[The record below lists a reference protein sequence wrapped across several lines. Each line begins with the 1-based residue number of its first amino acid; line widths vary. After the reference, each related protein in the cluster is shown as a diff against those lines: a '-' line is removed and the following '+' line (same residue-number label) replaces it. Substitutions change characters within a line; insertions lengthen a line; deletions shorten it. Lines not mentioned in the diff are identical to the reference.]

1 MMLRLPPFGT
11 KLRLPPSGTK
21 LRLPPSRTTWQRGFG
36 RISAFCVERP
46 RPVLAAAVLGMLLSL
61 GYAAGHLTLKTSNL
75 DLIDP
80 DLPPVR
86 SFLDFAAEFGTPNL
100 LVVVFEGDDAGEL
113 RAAVDRVGERL
124 RSAPGVRSVADRLP
138 LDPDALEIMGVDPY
152 LTSRDQGLFFIFV
165 QPDDPSS
172 SAETI
177 APFVTG
183 VRAALRAAGF
193 DGAGFGGADLDAG
206 GVRAGLTGM
215 PEYALNDREV
225 IERDIVLLSAVAAGL
240 ILLLFATAFGAFRRP
255 LAAVTALLAAVG
267 WMLGP
272 IAVYPGHLT
281 LLSAF
286 FASILFGLGIDYGI
300 HVVDRIEELVAGG
313 AAEREA
319 IPRAVAA
326 LAPGLAT
333 SALTTASVLLAMR
346 FSGFRGFEELGW
358 IAGTGVLVCLLAMI
372 TIMPAVLALFGR
384 VRAATPGRERPLAER
399 RIGRALCALQHR
411 PTALALAAAA
421 ALAVLAG
428 SPRFDTDY
436 LNLQPRD
443 SEAVR
448 LEREM
453 VRRSDFSPEFA
464 AFTAATRAELK
475 DLVWR
480 LADDE
485 SVGSV
490 RSVLDLEAAGLGGA
504 LPASAPS
511 NLRSPAGRFAVYA
524 YPHDDVWRPEPQQAF
539 ITRMRSIDDG
549 VTGMPFLGS
558 FMVERSR
565 RALRVTAIL
574 GAVLLTFWV
583 AIDFRRLT
591 PILLAIVPTI
601 LTVTSMHALM
611 RLFGI
616 SFNPL
621 NVMALPVVLGIAVDD
636 GVHMVH
642 RFLAERGDLTRTL
655 AGTGRS
661 IVLTSA
667 TTVAAFGTLAFTS
680 HRGLASFAIALSL
693 GVVSALAMS
702 VVVLPGLLRLF
713 EASLLASP
721 RQAKWKRSLA

>member
-1 MMLRLPPFGT
+1 MLPPFGV
-11 KLRLPPSGTK
+11 
-21 LRLPPSRTTWQRGFG
+21 TWARAFG

-46 RPVLAAAVLGMLLSL
+46 RQVLAVAVLGVLLSL
-61 GYAAGHLTLKTSNL
+61 GYGLSHLTLKTSNL

-80 DLPPVR
+80 GLAPVR
-86 SFLDFAAEFGTPNL
+86 SFLDFAADFGTPNL

-113 RAAVDRVGERL
+113 GAAVDRVGERL
-124 RSAPGVRSVADRLP
+124 RSSPGVRSVADKLP
-138 LDPDALEIMGVDPY
+138 LDPDALEIMGIDPY
-152 LTSRDQGLFFIFV
+152 LTSRDRGLFFIFV

-183 VRAALRAAGF
+183 VRDVLR
-193 DGAGFGGADLDAG
+193 DADLDAR

-215 PEYALNDREV
+215 PEYALNDREI
-225 IERDIVLLSAVAAGL
+225 IERDITLLSAVAAGL
-240 ILLLFATAFGAFRRP
+240 ILSLFATAFGAFRRP
-255 LAAVTALLAAVG
+255 LMAVAALLAGVG

-272 IAVYPGHLT
+272 IALYPGHLT

-286 FASILFGLGIDYGI
+286 FASILFGLGVDYGI
-300 HVVDRIEELVAGG
+300 HVVDRIEELVGAG
-313 AAEREA
+313 ATEREA

-333 SALTTASVLLAMR
+333 GALTTASVLLAMR
-346 FSGFRGFEELGW
+346 FSGFRGFEELGS
-358 IAGTGVLVCLLAMI
+358 IAGLGVLVCVLAMV
-372 TIMPAVLALFGR
+372 TVLPALLSLFG
-384 VRAATPGRERPLAER
+384 AAGGAAGGGAPPGRERPLAER
-399 RIGRALCALQHR
+399 RIGRALYALQSR
-411 PTALALAAAA
+411 PAALALAAAA
-421 ALAVLAG
+421 ALAVFAG

-453 VRRSDFSPEFA
+453 VRRSDFSPVFA
-464 AFTAATRAELK
+464 AFTADSREELK
-475 DLVWR
+475 ELVWR

-485 SVGSV
+485 SVGRV
-490 RSVLDLEAAGLGGA
+490 RSVLDLEAAGLGGVPEVSEA
-504 LPASAPS
+504 FLGNSPLVPLRG
-511 NLRSPAGRFAVYA
+511 NLRSAGGRFAVYA
-524 YPHDDVWRPEPQQAF
+524 YPREDVWRPEPQQAF
-539 ITRMRSIDDG
+539 ITRMRSIDGG

-558 FMVERSR
+558 FMVERSK
-565 RALRVTAIL
+565 RALRVTATL
-574 GAVLLTFWV
+574 GAVLLLFWV
-583 AIDFRRLT
+583 GLDFRRFT
-591 PILLAIVPTI
+591 PALLAIVPTL

-642 RFLAERGDLTRTL
+642 RFLAEKGDLARTL
-655 AGTGRS
+655 SGTGRS

-667 TTVAAFGTLAFTS
+667 TTVAAFGTLAFTA

-693 GVVSALAMS
+693 GVVSALVLS
-702 VVVLPGLLRLF
+702 VLVLPALLKLF
-713 EASLLASP
+713 EARLLAAGTDWP
-721 RQAKWKRSLA
+721 RAREMAP

>member
-1 MMLRLPPFGT
+1 M
-11 KLRLPPSGTK
+11 
-21 LRLPPSRTTWQRGFG
+21 TWQRGFG
-36 RISAFCVERP
+36 GVSAFCVERP
-46 RPVLAAAVLGMLLSL
+46 RRVLAAALLGMLLSL
-61 GYAAGHLTLKTSNL
+61 AWAATHLKLKTSNL

-80 DLPPVR
+80 GLPPVA
-86 SFLDFAAEFGTPNL
+86 SFLDFAAEFGTPNYL
-100 LVVVFEGDDAGEL
+100 IVVFEGGDAGES

-124 RSAPGVRSVADRLP
+124 RSVPGVRGVAGKLP
-138 LDPDALEIMGVDPY
+138 LDPEAAEIMGIDPY
-152 LTSRDQGLFFIFV
+152 LTSRDKGMFFIFV

-172 SAETI
+172 SADTI
-177 APFVTG
+177 APLVTG
-183 VRAALRAAGF
+183 VREVLCAAG
-193 DGAGFGGADLDAG
+193 LDAG
-206 GVRAGLTGM
+206 GISAGLTGM
-215 PEYALNDREV
+215 PEYALNDREI
-225 IERDIVLLSAVAAGL
+225 IERDISVLSVIAAGL

-255 LAAVTALLAAVG
+255 LAAVAALLAGVG
-267 WMLGP
+267 WLLGA

-286 FASILFGLGIDYGI
+286 FASILFGLGVDYGI
-300 HVVDRIEELVAGG
+300 HVVDRIEELVAAG

-346 FSGFRGFEELGW
+346 FSGFRGFEELGYV
-358 IAGTGVLVCLLAMI
+358 AGIGVLVCLSAMV
-372 TIMPAVLALFGR
+372 TVLPALLALFGAR
-384 VRAATPGRERPLAER
+384 GRGRPPAER
-399 RIGRALCALQHR
+399 RIGRLLCALQNR
-411 PTALALAAAA
+411 PVALALAAAA

-448 LEREM
+448 LERAM

-464 AFTAATRAELK
+464 AFTADSREQVK

-480 LADDE
+480 LADDDT
-485 SVGSV
+485 VGSV
-490 RSVLDLEAAGLGGA
+490 RSVLDYEAAGLEAADPELTEAFLG
-504 LPASAPS
+504 
-511 NLRSPAGRFAVYA
+511 NLRSPAGRYAVYA
-524 YPHDDVWRPEPQQAF
+524 HARHDVWQPEHQQAF
-539 ITRMRSIDDG
+539 ISHMRSIDDT

-558 FMVERSR
+558 FMVERSK

-574 GAVLLTFWV
+574 GAALLLFWV
-583 AIDFRRLT
+583 SIDFRRVT
-591 PILLAIVPTI
+591 PVLLAIVPTV

-642 RFLAERGDLTRTL
+642 RFMAEKGDLARTL
-655 AGTGRS
+655 SGTGRS

-667 TTVAAFGTLAFTS
+667 TTIAAFGTLAFTS
-680 HRGLASFAIALSL
+680 HRGLASFAVALSL
-693 GVVSALAMS
+693 GVVVALVLS
-702 VVVLPGLLRLF
+702 VLVLPGLLKIF
-713 EASLLASP
+713 EARLLAQGGSDP
-721 RQAKWKRSLA
+721 STD